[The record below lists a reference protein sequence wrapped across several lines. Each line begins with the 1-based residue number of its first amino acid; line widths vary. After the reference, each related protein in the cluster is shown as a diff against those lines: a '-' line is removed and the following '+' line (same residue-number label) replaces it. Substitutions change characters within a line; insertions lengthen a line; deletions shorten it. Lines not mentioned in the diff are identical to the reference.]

1 MVMSESDPH
10 DDKLRRRI
18 AAEAARLMAQG
29 IDSQRSRLR
38 AARRITR
45 GWVPEHQLPTHDEIR
60 GGFGRLVGDRFDR
73 IADLMRPLASL
84 RQDPVRHPEGDPLE
98 HALQTFDH
106 VYAERPFDEEL
117 LTAAL
122 VHDVGKAIDRSDPLA
137 AGLAALDGLVTP
149 RTRWLL
155 EALPTAQ
162 AHAAGT
168 LGQRARH
175 RLEAHPDFLEA
186 ELLATACRQAHVR
199 AAASPTL
206 DEALSIL
213 RSLDAESATD

>member
-1 MVMSESDPH
+1 MVMSDTDPH

-18 AAEAARLMAQG
+18 AAEAARLMARG
-29 IDSQRSRLR
+29 VDSQRSRLR

-60 GGFGRLVGDRFDR
+60 GGFGHLLGDRFDR
-73 IADLMRPLASL
+73 LADLLRPLAGV
-84 RQDPVRHPEGDPLE
+84 RQDPMRHPEGDPLE
-98 HALQTFDH
+98 HSLQTFDI

-122 VHDVGKAIDRSDPLA
+122 VHDVGKAIDRGDSLT
-137 AGLAALDGLVTP
+137 AGLAALDGLITP

-155 EALPTAQ
+155 ESLDAAQ

-175 RLEAHPDFLEA
+175 RLESHADFFDV
-186 ELLATACRQAHVR
+186 ELLATACRQGHVR
-199 AAASPTL
+199 GAASPTL
-206 DEALSIL
+206 EEALAIL
-213 RSLDAESATD
+213 RSLDAESAAE